1 MLRELRD
8 AGRLTPDFLAVLPND
23 GDDLA
28 ECCHSLRS
36 AMIEAMRKET
46 LVPAHDKGHAPASQ
60 LVRGPQQIRSVID
73 AATLSWLAKAPEIQ
87 WAAGVMANSR
97 QEKLLETLSIGSW
110 GWDELLRCAEDRFYE
125 RYSGAE
131 QAEGFLAGQS
141 DGWMQKFYALL
152 GLALQ
157 HWRYNDFGYLDHW
170 GGKFVDPRDWAVVR
184 TNDGQHRKGGDVF
197 WPEGRED
204 HDLGGVTLVKA
215 ELLRGKDKDRRER
228 AIAFLKLVGVRE
240 VGRRERIMSLLN
252 THYSPQKASVTCA
265 DNAEHMRLFLDY
277 FNDTKDV
284 DLFSGH
290 PIFIDKERKSLGNGS
305 RYYLDSPFAETGLA
319 SVFDV
324 LNYPNARRGLWDGYL
339 KVVDGGFLDF
349 ARRLG
354 VIDSLP
360 IETCSTCGNPNCHQL
375 RHYGYRTRRTSTE
388 TDRDYTIP
396 HLELLLQQKD
406 REVSRCLWM
415 TMSRAPADVLKASYS
430 PNQDT
435 LIHEAP
441 SLLVQNLRRFPWVL
455 CVEGGFHRPEEM
467 TSDSLP
473 DDFPFDNRNGW
484 LDAVE
489 FGKANRQRIE
499 EEKRQS
505 DIWPPMRK
513 PRQFKAEELGVSL
526 EVVDLLHDFT
536 PDQREQANEG
546 NGRGA

>member
-1 MLRELRD
+1 M
-8 AGRLTPDFLAVLPND
+8 
-23 GDDLA
+23 
-28 ECCHSLRS
+28 
-36 AMIEAMRKET
+36 
-46 LVPAHDKGHAPASQ
+46 
-60 LVRGPQQIRSVID
+60 
-73 AATLSWLAKAPEIQ
+73 
-87 WAAGVMANSR
+87 
-97 QEKLLETLSIGSW
+97 
-110 GWDELLRCAEDRFYE
+110 
-125 RYSGAE
+125 
-131 QAEGFLAGQS
+131 
-141 DGWMQKFYALL
+141 
-152 GLALQ
+152 
-157 HWRYNDFGYLDHW
+157 
-170 GGKFVDPRDWAVVR
+170 
-184 TNDGQHRKGGDVF
+184 
-197 WPEGRED
+197 PEGRED
-204 HDLGGVTLVKA
+204 HDLGGIPLVKA
-215 ELLRGKDKDRRER
+215 ELLQGKDKDRRER

-252 THYSPQKASVTCA
+252 ARYSPQKASVTCA
-265 DNAEHMRLFLDY
+265 DNAEHMRLFLNY

-319 SVFDV
+319 RVFDV
-324 LNYPNARRGLWDGYL
+324 LNDPNARRGLWDGYL

-360 IETCSTCGNPNCHQL
+360 IETCSTWGNPNCHQL

-430 PNQDT
+430 PNQEAPT
-435 LIHEAP
+435 HEAP

-467 TSDSLP
+467 TRDSLP

-499 EEKRQS
+499 EEKRQRELVTNAE
-505 DIWPPMRK
+505 IW
-513 PRQFKAEELGVSL
+513 RQVGAWNRQLKAEELGVPL
-526 EVVDLLHDFT
+526 EVVDLLDDLT
-536 PDQREQANEG
+536 PDQREQAKRGMVEFLKRLKNPPQFPERSAKNPNARAESVAEEAQHAPPKEREVRGRSVRITRQETQKLARDYLRTLYTNKEG
-546 NGRGA
+546 MLFCQVCQQVMPFTLDDGFHYFEAVEFIDDYSREHTQNHLALCPVCAAKFQHALGTSSGDFLRGLREAGLRIPVVLAREGCEIRFVDLHMTDLKALFSGKLALASS